1 LRMSSRK
8 KQAEILRQMAKSSGL
23 TLRQLAALCPMK
35 RDGEPMLKIGTLAR
49 FLKGDM
55 PKDKII
61 LYALGL
67 YRPKRIA
74 EQLPEEL
81 RWRLENRS

>member
-1 LRMSSRK
+1 MN
-8 KQAEILRQMAKSSGL
+8 KQAEILRQKAKTSGL

-35 RDGEPMLKIGTLAR
+35 RDGEPVLKIGTLAR
-49 FLKGDM
+49 FLDGHM

-61 LYALGL
+61 QYALGL

-74 EQLPEEL
+74 EQSPAEL
-81 RWRLENRS
+81 LWRLENRT